1 MNVSDWLAIGIP
13 CATILLAAYSAYAG
27 PIAKF
32 VVAKTH
38 NEHLGRIASAMGRY
52 AAVASDEL
60 SQLPAGVSLADA
72 KAKIVADM
80 VAQSKVE
87 FAQSIAA
94 IGATDPN
101 LASIAAGELAKIPAK
116 YNLAAIVNNA
126 TMQPAGQGSLQLA
139 PSPIPVAVVGDLAT
153 ASAVSKAA
161 T

>member
-1 MNVSDWLAIGIP
+1 MNVSDWLAVGIP
-13 CATILLAAYSAYAG
+13 CATIALAAYSAYAG

-60 SQLPAGVSLADA
+60 ATLPAGVSLADA

-101 LASIAAGELAKIPAK
+101 LASIAAGELAKIPTK
-116 YNLAAIVNNA
+116 YVTAVVNTINA
-126 TMQPAGQGSLQLA
+126 PAGQGALPLA
-139 PSPIPVAVVGDLAT
+139 APVR
-153 ASAVSKAA
+153 
-161 T
+161 